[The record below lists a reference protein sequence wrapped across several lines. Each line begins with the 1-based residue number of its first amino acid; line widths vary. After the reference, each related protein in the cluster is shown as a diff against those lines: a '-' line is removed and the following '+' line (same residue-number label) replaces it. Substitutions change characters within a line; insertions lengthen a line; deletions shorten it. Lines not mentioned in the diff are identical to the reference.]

1 MPYRVMMVFGTRP
14 EAIKMA
20 PLARELRQRPEIEL
34 YVCVTGQHR
43 EMLQQV
49 LDAFELQVDE
59 NLQVMTEGQTLNG
72 LSQQLLGRLDQVYEA
87 QQPEIVLVHG
97 DTTTSFVAALAAFH
111 RHIPVAHV
119 EAGLRTGDVN
129 SPWPEEA
136 NRHLTAV
143 IASLHFPPT
152 RRARDNLLRE
162 WVPLEQ
168 MEVTGNTVID
178 ALQWMRAHLDE
189 VNWQP
194 AAGSPLAALPKAG
207 RLVLITGHRREN
219 FGKGFERICQ
229 AIAALADKYPDVLFV
244 YPVHLNPQV
253 QQPVH
258 ALLGGRANIRL
269 IPPQDYPSFVWLMG
283 RSHLILTDSG
293 GIQEEAPSLGKPV
306 LVMRRDTE
314 RPSAVAAGTVRLV
327 GTNPQRIVTE
337 TSLLLDDVN
346 EYQQMSQASNP
357 YGDGH
362 ASEHIADRL
371 ILWLH
376 EQHEDAAV

>member
-1 MPYRVMMVFGTRP
+1 MSYRVMMVFGTRP

-20 PLARELRQRPEIEL
+20 PLARVLRERAEIEL

-59 NLQVMTEGQTLNG
+59 NLQVMTEGQSLNG
-72 LSQQLLGRLDQVYEA
+72 LSQQLLGRLDQVYAA
-87 QQPEIVLVHG
+87 QQPQVVLVHG
-97 DTTTSFVAALAAFH
+97 DTTTSFVAALAAFY

-152 RRARDNLLRE
+152 RVARNNLLKE
-162 WVPLEQ
+162 WVPLEN

-178 ALQWMRAHLDE
+178 ALLWMKAHLDE
-189 VNWQP
+189 TGWQP
-194 AAGSPLAALPKAG
+194 PAGSPLAALPREG

-219 FGKGFERICQ
+219 FGKGFEHICQ
-229 AIAALADKYPDVLFV
+229 AITILADKYPEVTFV

-258 ALLGGRANIRL
+258 ALLGGRRNIHL
-269 IPPQDYPSFVWLMG
+269 IAPLDYPAFVWLMD

-306 LVMRRDTE
+306 LVMRRTTE

-327 GTNPQRIVTE
+327 GTSVAGIVSE
-337 TSLLLDDVN
+337 TSLLLDDA
-346 EYQQMSQASNP
+346 EAYQQMSRASNP

-362 ASEHIADRL
+362 ASEYIAEHL
-371 ILWLH
+371 VFWLN
-376 EQHEDAAV
+376 EQYGNAGA